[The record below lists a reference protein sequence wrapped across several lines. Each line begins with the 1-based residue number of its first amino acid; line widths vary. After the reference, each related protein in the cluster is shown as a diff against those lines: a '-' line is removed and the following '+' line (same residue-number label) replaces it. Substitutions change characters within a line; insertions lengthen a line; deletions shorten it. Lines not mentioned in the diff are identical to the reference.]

1 MRMDASWLWQVWRRS
16 LSQRRRPHAI
26 VVVSPPFLGG
36 VLGLL
41 LRARLRAPVVYHVQ
55 DLQVD
60 AALRLGMLPPVLAGM
75 LRWIERFVLARVD
88 LVSTI
93 SAEMRRRLQAK
104 TRTLRPVVL
113 FPNWADTATVRPW
126 HGDNRFRRDW
136 GVADD
141 RPVVMYS
148 GNLGQKQGVS
158 TLLEAAALCRLD
170 LLLVVAGEGSERA
183 QLEAHAARLGLR
195 KVRFIGL
202 AAKERLSEFLSA
214 ADLHCIPQRR
224 EAAGLVMPSKLLNI
238 MAVARAVVVTAD
250 PGTDLARAIEE
261 AACGLV
267 AAPDAAQP
275 LAEAIDIL
283 LGDPERRQRQ
293 GRAGRDYVERTLGID
308 EVVGG
313 FADQLV
319 RLVRSTAPSLGRA

>member
-1 MRMDASWLWQVWRRS
+1 
-16 LSQRRRPHAI
+16 
-26 VVVSPPFLGG
+26 
-36 VLGLL
+36 
-41 LRARLRAPVVYHVQ
+41 VQ

-60 AALRLGMLPPVLAGM
+60 AALHLGMLPPALAGM
-75 LRWIERFVLARVD
+75 LRWLERFVLKRVD

-113 FPNWADTATVRPW
+113 FPNWADTAAVRPW
-126 HGDNRFRRDW
+126 QGDNRFRRDW
-136 GVADD
+136 EVADGQL
-141 RPVVMYS
+141 VVMYS

-158 TLLEAAALCRLD
+158 TLLEAAALCRQD

-183 QLEAHAARLGLR
+183 QLETHAARLGLR

-267 AAPDAAQP
+267 AAPDAVQS

-283 LGDPERRQRQ
+283 LGDHERRQRQ
-293 GRAGRDYVERTLGID
+293 GRSGRDYVERTLGID

-313 FADQLV
+313 FADHLV
-319 RLVRSTAPSLGRA
+319 RLVRATTPSRARA